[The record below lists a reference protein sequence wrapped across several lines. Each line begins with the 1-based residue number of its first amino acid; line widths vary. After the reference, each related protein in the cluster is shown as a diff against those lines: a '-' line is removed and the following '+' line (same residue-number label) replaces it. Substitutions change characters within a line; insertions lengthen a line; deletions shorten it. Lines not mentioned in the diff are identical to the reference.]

1 MRMFYFIYFYQELE
15 SLVILQDTILLQAFR
30 TTTETV
36 SENDFLVVFCQ
47 YLDGLAVPVRE

>member
-1 MRMFYFIYFYQELE
+1 MFYFIYFYQELE